1 MYYFSGR
8 IKYDS
13 CQGACNMAINHPQ
26 TFRGLDEDATVRAI
40 LEGTATETGER
51 FFAALVENLSGALNT
66 YSSWVTEYIE
76 ESRQLRSLAF
86 WANGHLMENFQIDI
100 AETPCESVLESARLV
115 HYPDNISE
123 LFPNSSTIKDFSA
136 VSYMGFP
143 LIDSNGKVL
152 GNLAVLDNQPM
163 PEEPRSHVLFRIF
176 AARAAAELQRIH
188 AEAEIRKREEKYRR
202 IVETAAEGFILMDKN
217 LIITDVNDA
226 LCQVIGVR
234 REDIIGMTP
243 LDFATPEFRQFM
255 ETNQKEIFAGH
266 YKEFEGT
273 VASKNGRDIP
283 VLVHGNTLRNDQGD
297 IIGNMAFITDLSEQK
312 RSLTLAGEIQKSLL
326 PQNSLQIHGLDIAG
340 RTAACDEIGGDYFD
354 FLREQECTNNHFDAV
369 VGDVTGHGVE
379 AALLM
384 TTARAFLRMRA
395 SHCGN
400 LSQII
405 TEMNRHLAM
414 DFGNS
419 GRFMTLF
426 YVSIDPQ
433 NQSLEWVRAGHDA
446 AIIYDPDQD
455 TFEELTGAGLALG
468 VDENFIYEEY
478 RKTGLARGQVIALG
492 TDGIW
497 ETFNRVGQMF
507 GKQRFRDIIRD
518 NAHLTANEII
528 DAVYDELNRYAL
540 GLRPADDIT
549 LVIVKIDNH
558 PATGEDWQI

>member
-1 MYYFSGR
+1 
-8 IKYDS
+8 
-13 CQGACNMAINHPQ
+13 MALIHPL

-51 FFAALVENLSGALNT
+51 FFAALVENLAKALNT
-66 YSSWVTEYIE
+66 YSSWVTEYIA
-76 ESRQLRSLAF
+76 ESRELRSLAF

-100 AETPCESVLESARLV
+100 SETPCESVLESGRLV

-163 PEEPRSHVLFRIF
+163 PEEPRSNVLFRIF
-176 AARAAAELQRIH
+176 ATRAAAELQRIH

-226 LCQVIGVR
+226 LCHLTGVR
-234 REDIIGMTP
+234 RQDIIGKTP

-273 VASKNGRDIP
+273 VASNNGRDIP
-283 VLVHGNTLRNDQGD
+283 VLVHGTTLRNDQGD
-297 IIGNMAFITDLSEQK
+297 VIGNMAFITDLSEQK
-312 RSLTLAGEIQKSLL
+312 KSLTLAGEIQRSLL
-326 PQNSLQIHGLDIAG
+326 PQHSLQMQGLDIAG
-340 RTAACDEIGGDYFD
+340 RAAACDEIGGDYFD

-395 SHCGN
+395 SQCGN
-400 LSQII
+400 ISQII
-405 TEMNRHLAM
+405 TEMNHHLAM
-414 DFGNS
+414 DFGNT

-433 NQSLEWVRAGHDA
+433 NQLLEWVRAGHDPA
-446 AIIYDPDQD
+446 VIYDPDQD
-455 TFEELTGAGLALG
+455 TFEELTGTGLALG
-468 VDENFIYEEY
+468 VDENYVYKEY
-478 RKTGLARGQVIALG
+478 RKPGLTRGKIIAIG

-497 ETFNRVGQMF
+497 ETFNRAGLMF
-507 GKQRFRDIIRD
+507 GKKRFRDIIRD

-528 DAVYDELNRYAL
+528 DAVYHDLNHYAL
-540 GLRPADDIT
+540 GLKQADDIT
-549 LVIVKIDNH
+549 LVIIKIEDQ
-558 PATGEDWQI
+558 PASGHDWQI